1 VNVSVGAYTVDFL
14 WRDARLVVEVDSY
27 RYHADRV
34 TFESDR
40 SRDRDLKGRGIDV
53 LRFTDRDLARDDR
66 AVALSILAH
75 LRRRLRDRD
84 GR

>member
-1 VNVSVGAYTVDFL
+1 MVDFL
-14 WRDARLVVEVDSY
+14 WREASLVVEVDSY
-27 RYHADRV
+27 RYHADRA
-34 TFESDR
+34 TFASDR

-53 LRFTDRDLARDDR
+53 LRFTDRELANDSR
-66 AVALSILAH
+66 AVALSVLAH